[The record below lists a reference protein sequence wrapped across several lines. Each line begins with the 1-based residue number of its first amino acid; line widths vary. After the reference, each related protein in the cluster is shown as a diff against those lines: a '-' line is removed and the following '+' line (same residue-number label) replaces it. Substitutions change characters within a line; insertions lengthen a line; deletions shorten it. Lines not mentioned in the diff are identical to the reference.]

1 MIDLSNFNTAS
12 SHYEKQKSPGILN
25 REIKLFERNALSD
38 KSKERF
44 YGELSV
50 LLHAGLDIRTAIE
63 LIIDELT
70 NPKEK
75 IIFSDILK
83 AIIAGSNLADAINL
97 SGKFSTYEYYS
108 LQIGEESGRTREIL
122 SDLNKYY
129 TKKIKQRRK
138 VRSALSYPVIVMLVA
153 FGAVFFMLRF
163 VVPMFGDMLQRFGSD
178 LPPLTQMI
186 ISMSDWIARYG
197 IFCLLL
203 LLATAFFIYLSRNE
217 IWFRKLSARLIMKT
231 PVIGPA
237 VQKIYIERFS
247 HSMQLMLSAKTGLLK
262 ALELSSKM
270 IGYYPIESSL
280 KEIQHHITQG
290 RSLHDSLSDFPIY
303 PKRMVSLIRVGEE
316 VNKLDVMFERISQQL
331 VDEIDHDTSVLSSII
346 EPVMIIFLGIM
357 VATILVAMYLP
368 MFKIGTAFG

>member
-1 MIDLSNFNTAS
+1 MIDLSNIKTAS
-12 SHYEKQKSPGILN
+12 SIREKPNNPGILN
-25 REIKLFERNALSD
+25 REIQFFDRNSLSD

-63 LIIDELT
+63 LIIDEIV

-75 IIFSDILK
+75 IIFSNILQ
-83 AIIAGSNLADAINL
+83 AIISGSNLADAIRL
-97 SGKFSTYEYYS
+97 SGKFSSYEFYS

-163 VVPMFGDMLQRFGSD
+163 VVPMFAEMLQRFGSE
-178 LPPLTQMI
+178 LPPLTKMI
-186 ISMSDWIARYG
+186 ISMSDWIATYG
-197 IFCLLL
+197 IFCLLFLTTSAL
-203 LLATAFFIYLSRNE
+203 LIYSSRKE
-217 IWFRKLSARLIMKT
+217 TWFRKLSSGLLMKT

-237 VQKIYIERFS
+237 VQKVYIERFA

-270 IGYYPIESSL
+270 IGFYPIETSL
-280 KEIQHHITQG
+280 KEVQKQITQG
-290 RSLHDSLSDFPIY
+290 RSLHESLSDYSIY
-303 PKRMVSLIRVGEE
+303 PKRMISLIRVGEE
-316 VNKLDVMFERISQQL
+316 VNKLDVMFQRISDQL
-331 VDEIDHDTSVLSSII
+331 VDEIEHDTSVLSSII
-346 EPVMIIFLGIM
+346 EPVMIIFLGLM